1 MENSDDLNRVKEQFR
16 EFISL
21 AVHDLREP
29 VRTIGVS
36 ADMLAGVENVM
47 GDESA
52 AESVRFIQDEVDRM
66 DALLREIGEYCFAEG
81 QAIQMREV
89 DMNAVWVEAIRQA
102 TPDLKACGAVVT
114 QDALTAAQ
122 GDFFALAKVFRSLIV
137 NACRFRSAEIPR
149 IHAGVEHGQA
159 EVRFFVRDNGM
170 GFDPAHVTKI
180 FQPFKRLHGKRYPGS
195 GLGLPLAQRLVT
207 RHGGKM
213 SAESS
218 PGAGSVFWFSLPNG
232 SS

>member
-1 MENSDDLNRVKEQFR
+1 MENSDELDRVKEQFR

-36 ADMLAGVENVM
+36 ADMLAAFESVM
-47 GDESA
+47 GEEGA
-52 AESVRFIQDEVDRM
+52 AESVRFIQDEVDRV

-114 QDALTAAQ
+114 QDSLPAVQ
-122 GDFFALAKVFRSLIV
+122 GDFFALAKILRILIL
-137 NACRFRSAEIPR
+137 NACRFRSAETPR
-149 IHAGVEHGQA
+149 IHAGAEHG
-159 EVRFFVRDNGM
+159 ETEERFFVRDNGI
-170 GFDPAHVTKI
+170 GFDLAHVAKI
-180 FQPFKRLHGKRYPGS
+180 FQPFKRLHGKKYPGS
-195 GLGLPLAQRLVT
+195 GLGLPLAQRLVA

-213 SAESS
+213 WAESS
-218 PGAGSVFWFSLPNG
+218 TGVGSVFWFNLPNG
-232 SS
+232 